1 MSSLLEKMMKTGN
14 LKDRVSLLSESEF
27 FNEKDFI
34 QTGYPSI
41 DIAFSGAVEG
51 GITSGLTVLAGES
64 KSFKCVGYDTKLVV
78 YREAKNSKK

>member
-1 MSSLLEKMMKTGN
+1 MSSLLERMMKTGE
-14 LKDRVSLLSESEF
+14 LKGRLSLVSDSEF
-27 FNEKDFI
+27 FGEKDFI

-51 GITSGLTVLAGES
+51 GMTSGLTVLAGES

-78 YREAKNSKK
+78 YKEVKK